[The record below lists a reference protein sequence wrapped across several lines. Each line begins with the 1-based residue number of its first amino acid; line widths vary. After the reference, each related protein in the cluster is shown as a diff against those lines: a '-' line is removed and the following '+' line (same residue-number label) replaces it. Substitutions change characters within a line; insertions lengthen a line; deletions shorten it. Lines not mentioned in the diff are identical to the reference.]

1 MKEIG
6 VKDDLKDF
14 WLEHLD
20 GWSHEGKSADG
31 ARAGAG
37 RQVGKVGAQF
47 WTCLLGIQMEL
58 SCRWQMCDLEMRT
71 GGA

>member
-20 GWSHEGKSADG
+20 GLSHEGKSADR
-31 ARAGAG
+31 ARAGGEAG
-37 RQVGKVGAQF
+37 WEGWSSVLDMPVGHPNGTV
-47 WTCLLGIQMEL
+47 M
-58 SCRWQMCDLEMRT
+58 
-71 GGA
+71 

>member
-20 GWSHEGKSADG
+20 GVM
-31 ARAGAG
+31 RG
-37 RQVGKVGAQF
+37 RV
-47 WTCLLGIQMEL
+47 QMEQELVGGGRLERLEL
-58 SCRWQMCDLEMRT
+58 SFGHACWASKWNCHV
-71 GGA
+71 GGRCVIWR

>member
-20 GWSHEGKSADG
+20 GLSHEGKSADR
-31 ARAGAG
+31 ARASGEAG
-37 RQVGKVGAQF
+37 WEGWSSVLDIPVGHPNGTV
-47 WTCLLGIQMEL
+47 M
-58 SCRWQMCDLEMRT
+58 
-71 GGA
+71 